1 LRHGPR
7 MRSSS
12 ASGPDT
18 PVEAEADAAR
28 HAMARAANFTGIEAQ
43 SLPSGK
49 KRARN
54 WARCASE
61 SL

>member
-1 LRHGPR
+1 

-28 HAMARAANFTGIEAQ
+28 HAMARAVNFTGIEAL
-43 SLPSGK
+43 SLAVGARSGPGMGQV
-49 KRARN
+49 
-54 WARCASE
+54 
-61 SL
+61 